1 MKRYFNPENERI
13 QYVVCETLNGHVP
26 TMLNIVT
33 GQKLAITPQTAAHY
47 EIALPDYPL
56 AQSCAL
62 STAERYM
69 ERLAALNGLIEIE

>member
-1 MKRYFNPENERI
+1 MKYYNPENERI
-13 QYVVCETLNGHVP
+13 QYVVCKTLNGHVP

-33 GQKLAITPQTAAHY
+33 GQSVAITPRTAANY
-47 EIALPDYPL
+47 GIALPDYKL

-69 ERLAALNGLIEIE
+69 ERLAALNGWVAID